1 MKVAVEGLLTLKSA
15 HTLKT
20 KLNIKASIIDE
31 TYKIIYEAKSPQQA
45 LKDLMKVKTTS
56 EFIGIKGI

>member
-1 MKVAVEGLLTLKSA
+1 MTNLY
-15 HTLKT
+15 
-20 KLNIKASIIDE
+20 E